1 MIKIAVVSTKGGV
14 GKTTLTANLGGILAD
29 MGFRVLLVDADVQ
42 PSLSRYYRIRRRADL
57 SLTAVLRRGMVT
69 EDNISEVD
77 IPGIADKLDI
87 VCSDAPDGEVQH
99 WLSTRMDRGRRL
111 AMALRSV
118 TVTENYDFVLLD
130 TQGAKGPLQ
139 DAAALAAD
147 ILLSPIAPDVLS
159 AREFL
164 EGTIEFFRNLETADM
179 PVGQMKALI
188 YRQERTVDA
197 RNIALTVRE
206 NFVRF
211 SGRVDLLSTVV
222 PSAVAFK
229 EAATRKL
236 PVHTVDVRRRGASPC
251 ASEIMMALAYELIP
265 SLALT
270 NVRPASVAA
279 DAFEAFQGAGKGTAA
294 VQSLGESQAQHGW

>member
-14 GKTTLTANLGGILAD
+14 GKTTLTANLGGLLAD
-29 MGFRVLLVDADVQ
+29 MGFRVLMIDADVQ
-42 PSLSRYYRIRRRADL
+42 PSLSRFFRIRKRAEL

-69 EDNISEVD
+69 EDNLSEVD
-77 IPGIADKLDI
+77 LPGISNLHI
-87 VCSDAPDGEVQH
+87 ICSDAPDGEVQH
-99 WLSTRMDRGRRL
+99 WLSTRLDRGRRM
-111 AMALRSV
+111 AGALRSGIV
-118 TVTENYDFVLLD
+118 LENYDFVLLD

-164 EGTIEFFRNLETADM
+164 EGTIEFLRNLETADM

-197 RNIALTVRE
+197 RTIATTVRE

-211 SGRVDLLSTVV
+211 SGRVDLLNSVV
-222 PSAVAFK
+222 PSAVVFK
-229 EAATRKL
+229 EAATKKL
-236 PVHTVDVRRRGASPC
+236 PVHMVDVRRRGASPC
-251 ASEIMMALAYELIP
+251 ALETMMALAYELIP
-265 SLALT
+265 SLALSG
-270 NVRPASVAA
+270 VRPASVA
-279 DAFEAFQGAGKGTAA
+279 DALAA
-294 VQSLGESQAQHGW
+294 LDEGHPASDSTDRLAHSRSS

>member
-29 MGFRVLLVDADVQ
+29 MGFRVLLIDADVQ
-42 PSLSRYYRIRRRADL
+42 PSLSRFFRVGRRAEL

-69 EDNISEVD
+69 EDNISTVD
-77 IPGIADKLDI
+77 IPGISNLDI
-87 VCSDAPDGEVQH
+87 ICSDAPDGEVQH
-99 WLSTRMDRGRRL
+99 WLSTRLDRGRRL

-118 TVTENYDFVLLD
+118 TVSENYDFVLLD

-197 RNIALTVRE
+197 RTIALTVRE

-211 SGRVDLLSTVV
+211 SGRVDLLSAVV

-229 EAATRKL
+229 DAATKKL
-236 PVHTVDVRRRGASPC
+236 PVHMVDVRRRGASPC
-251 ASEIMMALAYELIP
+251 ALEVMMALVYELIP
-265 SLALT
+265 NLAL
-270 NVRPASVAA
+270 NQLRPASVA
-279 DAFEAFQGAGKGTAA
+279 DAFEPRVAET
-294 VQSLGESQAQHGW
+294 GETGEVPGLDASHATH